1 MCFWEELSG
10 KISRGTKTLSQKSSE
25 LFDIAKVKL
34 DIASEKDKI
43 GKLYEEIGKSVYRDY
58 KGGNLKEKQ
67 VMDKCQLID
76 EINYKINRLNRKV
89 MQIKGGTVCGNCG
102 EAVDSLQQYCHICG
116 RKLERFTRVIEE
128 EDDFRVEVSNGSVC
142 GECGA
147 LVQEG
152 SEFCPSCGKR
162 I

>member
-1 MCFWEELSG
+1 MGFWEELSG

-43 GKLYEEIGKSVYRDY
+43 GKLYEEFGKSVYRDY

-76 EINYKINRLNRKV
+76 EINYKIIRLNR
-89 MQIKGGTVCGNCG
+89 
-102 EAVDSLQQYCHICG
+102 
-116 RKLERFTRVIEE
+116 
-128 EDDFRVEVSNGSVC
+128 
-142 GECGA
+142 
-147 LVQEG
+147 
-152 SEFCPSCGKR
+152 
-162 I
+162 